1 MDKNWFSIRLLMLT
15 MIKAKVAKRE
25 RSMRVEYR
33 HWEDKGC
40 HHQEN
45 IPWIPCFRSPSQCA
59 TNTKANSP
67 FQLCW
72 LAPHEQFCI
81 HHTWSLKTQIKEEI
95 FFVKWK
101 IIWAELHNFFCF
113 LWTLASYSFSPKE
126 GLLSITSNIQILL
139 EYYPQSAILG

>member
-15 MIKAKVAKRE
+15 MIKAKVAKRQ

-45 IPWIPCFRSPSQCA
+45 IPWIPCFHSHSQCA

-81 HHTWSLKTQIKEEI
+81 FHTWSLKTQIKEEI

-139 EYYPQSAILG
+139 EYYPQPAILG